1 MTSEQFCLKWNNYQS
16 NIVSALGNLKL
27 DEDFVDV
34 TLSCEGRTIKA
45 HKVILS
51 ACSLYFRDV
60 FRETPCNHPIIIL
73 KDTQYSDL
81 ESLVKYVYQGQVY
94 ISQENLSSFLKTADA
109 LQIKGLAEQSQPAP
123 SGSNESSPN
132 SSPDHDQS
140 PFPETINKNIQV
152 PSFPAPPMSPVLSSS
167 YPSQSSSATTLPR
180 TSPIKI
186 PTISHL
192 KRSSFSNL
200 AQYLS
205 GSNAMSSPPL
215 NGDSSPPSIG
225 NALSKKRKV
234 TPPTKRYELPNYSG
248 STSTA
253 SPGSPPHSHSTDGGG
268 EHSLEMG
275 EESDRD
281 SARSIESTDLVKP
294 PIISDYDVSTKEHHH
309 HHHHPQPMT
318 HSPFHNHTHY
328 HHPRL
333 PLMVNDKKEPDD
345 FGETLDLSKNS
356 SRHHHASTT
365 YPTTNTTSNTTTTIP
380 NISTHISGGVLEAAL
395 TASDPLTS
403 GRNIGTV
410 PTPKRSSMHSSAPTS
425 SSSSTTTNTT
435 TLPPNGGLP
444 SQSKDKDGQGASP
457 NSTNTSPTTPPPPPL
472 ANSNNN
478 NNNNTTTNNNH
489 PRNRWRCMQPRIC
502 NYCWKTFSNSFN
514 LKQHIVNVHVQSQG
528 VSCSLCEKVVKNKW
542 YLRKH
547 LVTAHGAPL
556 KRVKGSEK
564 SNTASSS
571 SLPNSAP
578 NNNNNNIS
586 ESFSDSE
593 SNTSTNKKI
602 LNTNNNKI
610 IDHHQ
615 PTSNESN
622 SDNNSNKSH
631 EVVM

>member
-215 NGDSSPPSIG
+215 NGDSSPPLDWKCFIQ
-225 NALSKKRKV
+225 K
-234 TPPTKRYELPNYSG
+234 TK
-248 STSTA
+248 
-253 SPGSPPHSHSTDGGG
+253 GSPPHSHSTDGGG

-345 FGETLDLSKNS
+345 FGETLDLSKKLN
-356 SRHHHASTT
+356 
-365 YPTTNTTSNTTTTIP
+365 
-380 NISTHISGGVLEAAL
+380 GGVLEAAL

-444 SQSKDKDGQGASP
+444 SQSKDKDGQGR
-457 NSTNTSPTTPPPPPL
+457 NSLVSGQCPHCGNEYTN
-472 ANSNNN
+472 
-478 NNNNTTTNNNH
+478 
-489 PRNRWRCMQPRIC
+489 
-502 NYCWKTFSNSFN
+502 FSS
-514 LKQHIVNVHVQSQG
+514 LKYHVR
-528 VSCSLCEKVVKNKW
+528 LI
-542 YLRKH
+542 H
-547 LVTAHGAPL
+547 
-556 KRVKGSEK
+556 SEA
-564 SNTASSS
+564 SNTLCCYLCPSSFVGRASYKEH
-571 SLPNSAP
+571 L
-578 NNNNNNIS
+578 IS
-586 ESFSDSE
+586 IHGV
-593 SNTSTNKKI
+593 K
-602 LNTNNNKI
+602 
-610 IDHHQ
+610 HQ
-615 PTSNESN
+615 
-622 SDNNSNKSH
+622 
-631 EVVM
+631 